1 MYLPN
6 RPTTMSHAS
15 SSSVHNPHPHP
26 TNSHHGSASLLLTPS
41 ITEKVNNGP
50 PPLPPSA
57 APAMRDSF
65 RENLQDN
72 NNNNNNH
79 DDDAQETVWNVP
91 LRVGG
96 RKGRRFTFQSTV
108 RQIERRK
115 IADKLSREAEERE
128 AQRLSELEAMQKVEQ
143 EFQMKRAR
151 EKASIRQQLRLFS
164 MEEKQY
170 QNQSYQCDADYSPSS
185 VSSEKRKAGGVYYK
199 QKRRTNGL
207 LLSVQI
213 RREPDGA
220 AESMGNSKL
229 LNGCHPLSSTSLLLE
244 LNGYHNQQQQQ
255 TQQPSGQDSQYQFQS
270 MTVVTSTNNN
280 LLSRDYS
287 KFPYREFLK

>member
-1 MYLPN
+1 MPTIQSGADSECKSKDVHSSLHSRQIKVLLPSRLLSLFSAFIYYSINLILPFVTTHPQEEAVSLPKISAGQQQPAIQPPSFNYLAGGCHFMYLPN

-57 APAMRDSF
+57 PSAMRDSF

-185 VSSEKRKAGGVYYK
+185 VSSSKC
-199 QKRRTNGL
+199 L
-207 LLSVQI
+207 L
-213 RREPDGA
+213 
-220 AESMGNSKL
+220 
-229 LNGCHPLSSTSLLLE
+229 
-244 LNGYHNQQQQQ
+244 
-255 TQQPSGQDSQYQFQS
+255 
-270 MTVVTSTNNN
+270 
-280 LLSRDYS
+280 
-287 KFPYREFLK
+287 